1 MAGTMAPFVPNP
13 ATDVIT
19 LSVNEPSK
27 VTISTTTGMVVL
39 SEPVPANGT
48 INISSLP
55 GGLYSVKIETSSTVI
70 TSTLS
75 KN

>member
-1 MAGTMAPFVPNP
+1 MAPFVPNP

-27 VTISTTTGMVVL
+27 VTISTTTGTVVL
-39 SEPVPANGT
+39 TESVPANGT
-48 INISSLP
+48 INISALP
-55 GGLYSVKIETSSTVI
+55 AGLYTIRMETPSTVL
-70 TSTLS
+70 TSVLS